1 MLVGVDSIVSQ
12 LYLNKLT
19 WPRAETKKSLFL
31 QKLTAQQKINTA
43 IRN

>member
-1 MLVGVDSIVSQ
+1 MLVGVDSYVR
-12 LYLNKLT
+12 YLNKLT